1 MLLLIGAPRG
11 TDYQVTLDGTEVGAA
26 WKKTARESGKAYL
39 SVKRVSPFLAVPINC
54 ALMARTAA
62 FWCGAAT
69 SGSKTSPRGPPPGS
83 SGWRPFPFQSWHD
96 DDANFVATE

>member
-1 MLLLIGAPRG
+1 MPNAIAQRIELTSTPFNDGEVFTIRHEQIMLLLTGAPRG

-54 ALMARTAA
+54 AVMAQED
-62 FWCGAAT
+62 
-69 SGSKTSPRGPPPGS
+69 GSLGRALRSR
-83 SGWRPFPFQSWHD
+83 
-96 DDANFVATE
+96 